1 MTTTIYICFCFLFP
15 LHLHRQKTKSRP
27 VKKSL
32 IFYHVFDFTSTY
44 FWERENLVGQ
54 SLRFKGSCWRH
65 YSIST
70 ILKLW
75 ELNTLFHKQIHQSNR
90 ELTYFILEWFLTP
103 KKKFTWRID
112 HPYFIIDKMVSVQK
126 CFGHFVPPL
135 SLIRVKE

>member
-1 MTTTIYICFCFLFP
+1 MMFGILDLEHALIPMTFLQTSFGYNPVRTYHLYQKSLTYQLDYYICFCFSFP
-15 LHLHRQKTKSRP
+15 LHLQRQKTKSRP

-75 ELNTLFHKQIHQSNR
+75 QLNTLSHKQIQTPSNT
-90 ELTYFILEWFLTP
+90 LS
-103 KKKFTWRID
+103 
-112 HPYFIIDKMVSVQK
+112 MVW
-126 CFGHFVPPL
+126 
-135 SLIRVKE
+135 